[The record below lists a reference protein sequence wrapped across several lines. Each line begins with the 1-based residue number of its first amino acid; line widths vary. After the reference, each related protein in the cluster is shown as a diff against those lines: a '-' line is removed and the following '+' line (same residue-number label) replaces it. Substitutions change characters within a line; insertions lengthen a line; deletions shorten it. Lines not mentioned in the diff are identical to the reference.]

1 MDIVTLALA
10 KKGAKQYTDTAINNL
25 PKGVVY
31 RGSVNYFKDLPN
43 NAEIGE
49 CYSVL
54 YDGETGTK
62 PLGVEYVWGLNTATS
77 TEEWIAFGP
86 DLSDYVK
93 FTNYATANTG
103 GVIKIGSYGGDID
116 NSGKIRCNVYDYTV
130 YPNVSNNAFI
140 SKGTLENV
148 ITGKGLVS
156 NTDYAN
162 SNTGGVIKVSTPIGT
177 DINEAG
183 VVYAT
188 SINYNSYSSASN
200 NLFVSK
206 GTLENVIT
214 GKDLTTKS
222 YVDGLVGDV
231 GTLVDAINGEVI

>member
-10 KKGAKQYTDTAINNL
+10 KKGAKQYTDTVVGNL
-25 PKGVVY
+25 PKGIVY
-31 RGSVNYFKDLPN
+31 KGSVSYYSDLPN
-43 NAEIGE
+43 NAEIGD
-49 CYSVL
+49 CYTVTYEGS
-54 YDGETGTK
+54 TGTT
-62 PLGVEYVWGLNTATS
+62 PSGAEYVWGVNTETSQEEWVRFGKDYNEATTETAGLMSAADKTKLNGIAAAAQVNTIETIKVNNTAQTI
-77 TEEWIAFGP
+77 TDKAVNITVP
-86 DLSDYVK
+86 TQVTDLSDNTNYVK
-93 FTNYATANTG
+93 F
-103 GVIKIGSYGGDID
+103 
-116 NSGKIRCNVYDYTV
+116 
-130 YPNVSNNAFI
+130 
-140 SKGTLENV
+140 
-148 ITGKGLVS
+148 
-156 NTDYAN
+156 TDYAN

-177 DINEAG
+177 DINGAG